1 MSPHDCHLDSAL
13 QKALSEVI
21 GSDSGSSPGIDSVSD
36 IGGGSISHA
45 LLVESAG
52 QRYFVKLND
61 AGLAEMFAAEADG
74 LSALAGCSAV
84 RVPRVFGH
92 GVVARQAYLVLE
104 YLPLQALRERTQG
117 RAAGHALATLH
128 RIQGAQHGWHRDNFI
143 GSTPQSNAPHRNWP
157 FFFAHQRLLP
167 QLERAKRH
175 AQHDKLIRSGE
186 RLSEKLA
193 ALFVDHQPQPSL
205 LHGDL
210 WHGNA
215 ATDTSGTLA
224 LFDPAVYFGDREA
237 DLAMSELFGGFPDSF
252 YAAYREAW
260 PLDDGFEQRK
270 TLYNLY
276 HVLNHLNLFGSGYL
290 HQAERMIARLL
301 AEIAG

>member
-1 MSPHDCHLDSAL
+1 MIPLHCHLDSAL

-21 GSDSGSSPGIDSVSD
+21 GSDSGSPPGIDSVSD
-36 IGGGSISHA
+36 IGGGSISRA
-45 LLVESAG
+45 LLVESGG

-74 LSALAGCSAV
+74 LSALAGCPAV
-84 RVPRVFGH
+84 RVPHVFGH
-92 GVVARQAYLVLE
+92 GVAARQAYLVLE

-117 RAAGHALATLH
+117 
-128 RIQGAQHGWHRDNFI
+128 AQPGMRWR
-143 GSTPQSNAPHRNWP
+143 PAPHPGRTAWLAP
-157 FFFAHQRLLP
+157 RQFHRQYAAVEYRASCLAFLLRP
-167 QLERAKRH
+167 PASAAAARTGQATH
-175 AQHDKLIRSGE
+175 PAQPTDRSGE
-186 RLSEKLA
+186 RLSEKLRRCSSIISHSR
-193 ALFVDHQPQPSL
+193 VCCM
-205 LHGDL
+205 GIC
-210 WHGNA
+210 GM
-215 ATDTSGTLA
+215 ATPPPTTSGKLA